1 MPLMPGNNPQSI
13 SRNIKTES
21 QSKPHRQAAAIALNT
36 AQKNGLRPPPPPNSL
51 NLSRKRTAMAPQMA
65 PARPGMPLPMPG
77 MAPISGA
84 AESKSPFYTN
94 RPRVQDGSTTMEY
107 LERATKDHP
116 TSENMEKSS
125 FNAKVPGSKKGSP
138 FTKGTRS
145 QLDDK
150 PPFMKED

>member
-1 MPLMPGNNPQSI
+1 MPLMPGNNPQAI

-21 QSKPHRQAAAIALNT
+21 QAGKPHKQSVAIALNT

-65 PARPGMPLPMPG
+65 APRPGLPLPMPG

-84 AESKSPFYTN
+84 AESDSPFFKN
-94 RPRVQDGSTTMEY
+94 RPRVQNGAITMEY
-107 LERATKDHP
+107 LEKATKDHP
-116 TSENMEKSS
+116 TTEDMEKSS
-125 FNAKVPGSKKGSP
+125 FNSNVPGAKGNP
-138 FTKGTRS
+138 FTKGTRGELS
-145 QLDDK
+145 DK